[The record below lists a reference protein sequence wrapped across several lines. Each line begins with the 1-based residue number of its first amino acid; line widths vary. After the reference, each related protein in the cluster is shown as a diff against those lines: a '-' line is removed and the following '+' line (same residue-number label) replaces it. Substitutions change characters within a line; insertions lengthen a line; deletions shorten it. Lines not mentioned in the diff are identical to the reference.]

1 MPRSDWPLLDGRTRP
16 LKLKEWGDL
25 AVMDPDAGKPPRG
38 RGLLAAEK
46 DWLHIDAGSALE
58 NPVVTLYAGDDPGAE
73 SGWDEVEEIT
83 VISTTGFLALCDSGH
98 EPLRKENLAT
108 AGVGP
113 YLVRVH
119 ARDRSADGRRP
130 RFLIQ
135 VIPGERTG
143 AEPEPPS
150 PTIEEAAGPLL
161 VRTSFEQPDEWARL
175 LQALDEGSEHY
186 DSITV
191 IDNRAYTG
199 FTTDQI
205 KARIGR
211 DDEDWPDSTLVL
223 IADETAL
230 ASAEFPL
237 LAVNNLPDE
246 DDDPFRITLAAAGS
260 FVVNMELANT
270 GFGDWSS
277 GADADGVHR
286 AACCAAVARCLRG
299 ARVRPRRAR

>member
-1 MPRSDWPLLDGRTRP
+1 MHRSNWPLLDGRTRP

-38 RGLLAAEK
+38 RGFLAAEK

-58 NPVVTLYAGDDPGAE
+58 NPIVTLYAGDDPGAE
-73 SGWDEVEEIT
+73 SGWDKVEEIT
-83 VISTTGFLALCDSGH
+83 VLSTTGFLALCDSGY

-113 YLVRVH
+113 YLIRVH
-119 ARDRSADGRRP
+119 AGDRSSDDKRP

-150 PTIEEAAGPLL
+150 ATIDEAAGPLL
-161 VRTSFEQPDEWARL
+161 VRTSFEQPDAWARL
-175 LQALDEGSEHY
+175 LRTLEEGSEHY
-186 DSITV
+186 DSLTV
-191 IDNRAYTG
+191 IDNPAYAG
-199 FTTDQI
+199 FTPAQI
-205 KARIGR
+205 QARIGR

-223 IADETAL
+223 IADERAL
-230 ASAEFPL
+230 ASTELLL
-237 LAVNNLPDE
+237 LAVDNLPD
-246 DDDPFRITLAAAGS
+246 DDDAPFRITLAAAGS

-270 GFGDWSS
+270 SFGEWGS
-277 GADADGVHR
+277 GVDTDGVY
-286 AACCAAVARCLRG
+286 RG
-299 ARVRPRRAR
+299 EHY